1 MRMNPAKALLLGAML
16 AWCAGAAE
24 AAPVSLTWNTTFDFS
39 SGGWPGT
46 SGEAVTVT
54 FVVDNGGTST
64 LSQTWSGTDF
74 VSYAV
79 TGASGWS
86 YLSTAAPNAVTGGFV
101 TDASGAVTGA
111 GIWYNSYTP
120 SYTPGS
126 VAASWSS
133 VSYGAWYNNGGNS
146 IAYLGA
152 YDAGL
157 NVNNVSDNQIGA
169 SWTAAL
175 VSVPEPTSLALLGA
189 GLLGLGFGRRRAG

>member
-16 AWCAGAAE
+16 ACGAGAAE
-24 AAPVSLTWNTTFDFS
+24 AAPVSLTWNTTFYDS
-39 SGGWPGT
+39 AGGWPGT

-64 LSQTWSGTDF
+64 LSQTWSSSDF

-86 YLSTAAPNAVTGGFV
+86 FLSTAAPDRVTGGFA
-101 TDASGAVTGA
+101 TDATGAVTAAGDWSRRDTQGA
-111 GIWYNSYTP
+111 
-120 SYTPGS
+120 
-126 VAASWSS
+126 VEASWSM
-133 VSYGAWYNNGGNS
+133 VSDGFWFNNGRNG

-152 YDAGL
+152 FDAGL

>member
-1 MRMNPAKALLLGAML
+1 MRMSSPKALLLGAML

-24 AAPVSLTWNTTFDFS
+24 AAPVSLTWNTTFDYS

-64 LSQTWSGTDF
+64 LSQTWSGNDF

-111 GIWYNSYTP
+111 GNWKQDNQDS
-120 SYTPGS
+120 SAGL
-126 VAASWSS
+126 VAASWSTANA
-133 VSYGAWYNNGGNS
+133 GAWFNNASNP
-146 IAYLGA
+146 IAFLGA
-152 YDAGL
+152 FGEAFL
-157 NVNNVSDNQIGA
+157 RVNNVNDNQIGA